1 MGVIIQKFGGTSVKN
16 TERILEIAK
25 KIVERKKLGDDI
37 VVVLSAQGGYTDTLL
52 QKAHNISKTPKK
64 RELDVLL
71 STGEQISIA
80 LLAMAIEEL
89 GEGAISFTAAQL
101 GIKTCSNHNCAQ
113 ILDIESRKIKKALKE
128 GNIVVVAGF
137 QGIDPY
143 GNITTL
149 GRGGSDTTAVALGVV
164 LDAQEIEIYTDVDG
178 IYSADP
184 RVVKDA
190 KKINKI
196 TYSEMIEMAGNGAKV
211 LHSRSVELAC
221 KYNIKIHLRSS
232 YSWKKGSIVKG
243 EDEMEKEV
251 IRGITHNKNLSK
263 ITLRDTPHRLVDVI
277 NTLSNKGYN
286 IDIITHD
293 FDPERGA
300 TISCILKQ
308 ELLEKAFE
316 VLEEKYPESRKNLIH
331 LPNLGKVSVIGI
343 GVKSKGVAAQVFK
356 VLSENNISIEMVS
369 SSDINISCIIPQK
382 DLEKAVSLLH
392 RKLIEEVK

>member
-16 TERILEIAK
+16 TERILEVAK
-25 KIVERKKLGDDI
+25 KIVERKKMGDDI
-37 VVVLSAQGGYTDTLL
+37 VVVLSAQGGYTDILL
-52 QKAHNISKTPKK
+52 EKAHKISKTPKK

-89 GEGAISFTAAQL
+89 GENAISFTAAQL

-113 ILDIESRKIKKALKE
+113 ILDIESKKIKQALQE

-137 QGIDPY
+137 QGIDPH

-149 GRGGSDTTAVALGVV
+149 GRGGSDTTAVALGVTLGAKEV
-164 LDAQEIEIYTDVDG
+164 EIYTDVDG

-184 RVVKDA
+184 RVVKNA
-190 KKINKI
+190 KKIDRI
-196 TYSEMIEMAGNGAKV
+196 VYSEMIEMAGNGAKV

-232 YSWKKGSIVKG
+232 YSWKEGSIIKG
-243 EDEMEKEV
+243 EDNMEKEV
-251 IRGITHNKNLSK
+251 IRGITHSKNLSK
-263 ITLRDTPHRLVDVI
+263 ITLRDTPHRLADVI
-277 NTLSNKGYN
+277 STLSNKGYN

-308 ELLEKAFE
+308 EILENAFE
-316 VLEEKYPESRKNLIH
+316 ILKEKYPENRKNLIH
-331 LPNLGKVSVIGI
+331 IPNLGKVSVIGI

-356 VLSENNISIEMVS
+356 VLSKNNISIEMVS
-369 SSDINISCIIPQK
+369 SSDINISCIIHEK
-382 DLEKAVSLLH
+382 NLKKAVSLLH
-392 RKLIEEVK
+392 ERLIEEAK

>member
-1 MGVIIQKFGGTSVKN
+1 MGTIIQKFGGTSVKN

-52 QKAHNISKTPKK
+52 KKAHNISKTPKK

-80 LLAMAIEEL
+80 LLAMAVEEL
-89 GEGAISFTAAQL
+89 GESAISFTAAQL

-113 ILDIESRKIKKALKE
+113 ILDIENKKIKEALKE

-137 QGIDPY
+137 QGVDPY

-149 GRGGSDTTAVALGVV
+149 GRGGSDTTAVALGVA
-164 LDAQEIEIYTDVDG
+164 LDAQEVEIYTDVDG

-190 KKINKI
+190 KKINRI
-196 TYSEMIEMAGNGAKV
+196 AYSEMIEMAGNGAKV

-232 YSWKKGSIVKG
+232 YSWKEGSIVKG

-251 IRGITHNKNLSK
+251 IRGITHSKNLSK

-308 ELLEKAFE
+308 ELLESAFE
-316 VLEEKYPESRKNLIH
+316 VLEDKYPESRKNLIH
-331 LPNLGKVSVIGI
+331 IQNLGKVSVIGI

-369 SSDINISCIIPQK
+369 SSDINISCIIHQK
-382 DLEKAVSLLH
+382 NLEKAVSLLH
-392 RKLIEEVK
+392 RELIEEAK

>member
-1 MGVIIQKFGGTSVKN
+1 MGIIIQKFGGTSVKN
-16 TERILEIAK
+16 TERILEVAK
-25 KIVERKKLGDDI
+25 KIVERKKTGDEI

-52 QKAHNISKTPKK
+52 KKAHKVSKTPKK

-71 STGEQISIA
+71 STGEQISVA

-89 GEGAISFTAAQL
+89 GENALSFTAAQL

-113 ILDIESRKIKKALKE
+113 ILDIESKKIKEALKE
-128 GNIVVVAGF
+128 GNIVVVTGF
-137 QGIDPY
+137 QGVDPY

-149 GRGGSDTTAVALGVV
+149 GRGGSDTTAVALGVTLGAKEV
-164 LDAQEIEIYTDVDG
+164 EIYTDVDG

-184 RVVKDA
+184 RIVKNA
-190 KKINKI
+190 KKIKKI
-196 TYSEMIEMAGNGAKV
+196 AYSEMIEMAGNGAKV
-211 LHSRSVELAC
+211 LHSRSVEMAC

-232 YSWKKGSIVKG
+232 YSWEEGSIVKG
-243 EDEMEKEV
+243 EDKMEKEV
-251 IRGITHNKNLSK
+251 IRGITHSKNLSK
-263 ITLRDTPHRLVDVI
+263 ITLRDTPHRLADVI

-316 VLEEKYPESRKNLIH
+316 VLREKYPESKKNLIH
-331 LPNLGKVSVIGI
+331 IPNLGKVSVIGI
-343 GVKSKGVAAQVFK
+343 GVKSKGIAAQVFK
-356 VLSENNISIEMVS
+356 ILSENNISIEMVS
-369 SSDINISCIIPQK
+369 SSDINISCIIQQK
-382 DLEKAVSLLH
+382 NLEKAVSLLH
-392 RKLIEEVK
+392 KELIGEVR

>member
-1 MGVIIQKFGGTSVKN
+1 MGIIIQKFGGTSVKN
-16 TERILEIAK
+16 TERILEVAK
-25 KIVERKKLGDDI
+25 KIVERKKTGDEI
-37 VVVLSAQGGYTDTLL
+37 VVVLSAQGGHTDTLL
-52 QKAHNISKTPKK
+52 KKAHKISKAPKK

-71 STGEQISIA
+71 STGEQISVA

-89 GEGAISFTAAQL
+89 GENALSFTAAQL

-113 ILDIESRKIKKALKE
+113 ILDIESKKIKKALKE
-128 GNIVVVAGF
+128 GNIVVVTGF
-137 QGIDPY
+137 QGVDPY

-149 GRGGSDTTAVALGVV
+149 GRGGSDTTAVALGVTLGAKEV
-164 LDAQEIEIYTDVDG
+164 EIYTDVDG

-184 RVVKDA
+184 RIVKNA
-190 KKINKI
+190 KKIKKI
-196 TYSEMIEMAGNGAKV
+196 AYSEMIEMAGNGAKV

-232 YSWKKGSIVKG
+232 YSWEEGSLVKG
-243 EDEMEKEV
+243 EDKMEKEV
-251 IRGITHNKNLSK
+251 IRGITHSKNLSK
-263 ITLRDTPHRLVDVI
+263 ITLRDTPHRLADVI

-316 VLEEKYPESRKNLIH
+316 VLREKYPESKKNLIH
-331 LPNLGKVSVIGI
+331 IPNLGKVSVIGI

-356 VLSENNISIEMVS
+356 ILSENNISIEMVS
-369 SSDINISCIIPQK
+369 SSDINISCIIQQK
-382 DLEKAVSLLH
+382 NLEKAVALLH
-392 RKLIEEVK
+392 EGLIGEVR

>member
-16 TERILEIAK
+16 TERILEVAK
-25 KIVERKKLGDDI
+25 KIVESKKMGNSI
-37 VVVLSAQGGYTDTLL
+37 VAVLSAQGGYTDILL
-52 QKAHNISKTPKK
+52 EKAHKISKTPKK

-89 GEGAISFTAAQL
+89 GESAVSFTATQL

-113 ILDIESRKIKKALKE
+113 ILDIDSKKIKQALEE
-128 GNIVVVAGF
+128 GNVVVVAGF
-137 QGIDPY
+137 QGVDLH

-149 GRGGSDTTAVALGVV
+149 GRGGSDTTAVALGVTLGAKEV
-164 LDAQEIEIYTDVDG
+164 EIYTDVDG

-184 RVVKDA
+184 RVVKNA
-190 KKINKI
+190 KKINRI
-196 TYSEMIEMAGNGAKV
+196 AYSEMIEMAGNGAKV

-232 YSWKKGSIVKG
+232 YSWTKGSIIKG
-243 EDEMEKEV
+243 EDKMEKEV
-251 IRGITHNKNLSK
+251 IRGITHSKNLSK
-263 ITLRDTPHRLVDVI
+263 ITLRDTPHRLADVI
-277 NTLSNKGYN
+277 STLSNEGYN

-308 ELLEKAFE
+308 EILEKAFE
-316 VLEEKYPESRKNLIH
+316 ILREKYPKNRKNLVHI
-331 LPNLGKVSVIGI
+331 PNLGKVSVIGI

-369 SSDINISCIIPQK
+369 SSDINISCIIHQK

-392 RKLIEEVK
+392 ERLIEEAK